1 MIFLVLFQVHFH
13 SEHLSSTIIEF
24 CIILL
29 GDLQPGITIPNS
41 LSILRQITG
50 FSALTNSLLKYVSC
64 SCCHCLFL
72 LSDPNCPTTCPNNDI
87 HYPNMCGN
95 NLFKVIANHR
105 RPIKE
110 FTYQPLPASIKR
122 LFLRPGFEAKIE
134 EWVDVIHRQFNPH
147 EFYILSTDIR
157 NAGSI
162 TGSKLLPPDAYSRN
176 CGSKTFMPE
185 RLYNFL
191 LNFYRD
197 VYGDHLVHYTNAGE
211 GRRFV
216 GNRYCKMRTITLMD
230 QNYHSVEAR

>member
-64 SCCHCLFL
+64 SCCHCLLL

-87 HYPNMCGN
+87 HYPTMCGN

-134 EWVDVIHRQFNPH
+134 E
-147 EFYILSTDIR
+147 
-157 NAGSI
+157 
-162 TGSKLLPPDAYSRN
+162 
-176 CGSKTFMPE
+176 
-185 RLYNFL
+185 
-191 LNFYRD
+191 
-197 VYGDHLVHYTNAGE
+197 
-211 GRRFV
+211 
-216 GNRYCKMRTITLMD
+216 
-230 QNYHSVEAR
+230 

>member
-110 FTYQPLPASIKR
+110 FTYQPLSASIKR

-134 EWVDVIHRQFNPH
+134 E
-147 EFYILSTDIR
+147 
-157 NAGSI
+157 
-162 TGSKLLPPDAYSRN
+162 
-176 CGSKTFMPE
+176 
-185 RLYNFL
+185 
-191 LNFYRD
+191 
-197 VYGDHLVHYTNAGE
+197 
-211 GRRFV
+211 
-216 GNRYCKMRTITLMD
+216 
-230 QNYHSVEAR
+230 